1 MLFPIPMTAA
11 GENRAGEPLESV
23 LRSAFS
29 AGAGKLSWDIGS
41 RALSFALSILVA
53 RRLGAEAFGT
63 YAVYWY
69 SAWILAQTTD
79 LGIHLASLRSLSRA
93 FTKHLFWSAVAAK
106 GALTGAVLAA
116 TLAAFGAGAFP
127 EGNPIWLLWLLAAH
141 LAGTWVEFLGVTLRS
156 RGFIAREGLVLTVLR
171 LGGLAAAAVALS
183 RSTDLERLAA
193 ALAVSVLP
201 ALALALV
208 FLRGIDPPPREGIE
222 VSRLLRDALPLGL
235 VSAMTI
241 LYLRADLF
249 LVAALAGAS
258 EAGFFQ
264 SAFRLFEAT
273 FVVSGGLA
281 AGTFPLLAS
290 RFRERGF
297 ETLARFVLGL
307 LLLLSAPIALAFAL
321 VPGPILSMVYGEG
334 FEGGARSLS
343 LLGVALVAVFANA
356 LTTHLLVASGRSRRL
371 LLSIAVRL
379 VVGIALDLFLIPRW
393 GASGA
398 AFAVVAAESALLLL
412 SLGSTLDLLFP
423 SIFSRRAV
431 PREEVSPCS

>member
-1 MLFPIPMTAA
+1 MTAA

-106 GALTGAVLAA
+106 GVLTAAVLAA
-116 TLAAFGAGAFP
+116 ALAAFGEGALP
-127 EGNPIWLLWLLAAH
+127 ERILLWLLAAH
-141 LAGTWVEFLGVTLRS
+141 LASTWVEFLGVTLRS
-156 RGFIAREGLVLTVLR
+156 RGFIAREGFVLTVLR
-171 LGGLAAAAVALS
+171 VGGLAAAIVALS
-183 RSTDLERLAA
+183 RSTDLDQLAA

-201 ALALALV
+201 ALALALAL
-208 FLRGIDPPPREGIE
+208 LRGIYPPPREGIE

-307 LLLLSAPIALAFAL
+307 LLVLSAPIAVAFAL
-321 VPGPILSMVYGEG
+321 LPGPILSMVYGEG
-334 FEGGARSLS
+334 FEGGARPLS

-379 VVGIALDLFLIPRW
+379 VAGIALGLFLIPRW

-398 AFAVVAAESALLLL
+398 ALAVVAAEFALLLL

-431 PREEVSPCS
+431 PREEVFPCS